1 MFTGIAVAVGSSA
14 AAPWKFG
21 LILLAAVNVAVFHDG
36 PYRTVE
42 AWDLHVRAPWG
53 GAPLRCC
60 PPSHGPACWR
70 QDGSLLMFEHPVPGT
85 HWHNACVPMNGF
97 HEWHVTRSETFFPSL
112 R

>member
-21 LILLAAVNVAVFHDG
+21 LILLAGVNVAVFHDG

-53 GAPLRCC
+53 AR
-60 PPSHGPACWR
+60 AAA
-70 QDGSLLMFEHPVPGT
+70 LLSAFTWVGVL
-85 HWHNACVPMNGF
+85 AAGRFLAYV
-97 HEWHVTRSETFFPSL
+97 
-112 R
+112 